1 MTSAKTFPAAAP
13 PKFASIGSPYFGIM
27 LAVMAV
33 VLILSNIGAS
43 KGVAI
48 GPIITDGGFF
58 LFPLAYILGDVIS
71 EVYGFKVARKAIVT
85 TFALSVFASLCYWII
100 IALPG
105 FDDEFGAAKQAALEG
120 ALGPVPQ
127 IVLASLLAFL
137 AGQTIN
143 SWILVKMKAR
153 TGEKSLWARIMGSSV
168 AGEFVDTLIFCSI
181 AASVIGISDV
191 GMFVNYVLVG
201 FLYKT
206 LVEFLF
212 VPVTAARHRLDQEA
226 RTELRGVSGRRGAA
240 PPAPATT
247 LPARGRRPRRRS
259 VRRTL
264 RRRRKGPATPRLSG
278 EFGGSGPGPAGQ
290 ARSRRLL
297 NSCSRKRSFHSTRRN
312 RQPSSVRAFSRRR
325 SSKSTSA
332 VGL

>member
-1 MTSAKTFPAAAP
+1 MPSASGQNALPETSAASGAAR
-13 PKFASIGSPYFGIM
+13 FASIGSPYFGVM

-43 KGVAI
+43 KGVVL

-71 EVYGFKVARKAIVT
+71 EVYGFRVARKAILT
-85 TFALSVFASLCYWII
+85 TFALSVFASLCYWVI

-105 FDDEFGAAKQAALEG
+105 FDDEFGASKQAALEG

-143 SWILVKMKAR
+143 SWILVRMKAR

-181 AASVIGISDV
+181 AASVIGITDF
-191 GMFVNYVLVG
+191 GMFVNYVVAG
-201 FLYKT
+201 FVYKT
-206 LVEFLF
+206 LVEFIL
-212 VPVTAARHRLDQEA
+212 VPVTSLVIGWIKKREPSYGAGALAA
-226 RTELRGVSGRRGAA
+226 
-240 PPAPATT
+240 
-247 LPARGRRPRRRS
+247 
-259 VRRTL
+259 
-264 RRRRKGPATPRLSG
+264 
-278 EFGGSGPGPAGQ
+278 
-290 ARSRRLL
+290 
-297 NSCSRKRSFHSTRRN
+297 
-312 RQPSSVRAFSRRR
+312 
-325 SSKSTSA
+325 
-332 VGL
+332 

>member
-1 MTSAKTFPAAAP
+1 MTTAQSSVPKAA

-43 KGVAI
+43 KGVVL
-48 GPIITDGGFF
+48 GPVVTDGGFF

-71 EVYGFKVARKAIVT
+71 EVYGFKVARKAIIT
-85 TFALSVFASLCYWII
+85 TFALSVFAAVCYWVI

-105 FDDEFGAAKQAALEG
+105 FDDDFGTAKQAALEG
-120 ALGPVPQ
+120 AVGPVPQ
-127 IVLASLLAFL
+127 IVLASLLAFF

-143 SWILVKMKAR
+143 SWILVRMKAR
-153 TGEKSLWARIMGSSV
+153 TGEKSLWARIMSSSV

-191 GMFVNYVLVG
+191 GTFANYVLVG

-212 VPVTAARHRLDQEA
+212 VPVTTLAIGWVKKREP
-226 RTELRGVSGRRGAA
+226 SYGA
-240 PPAPATT
+240 
-247 LPARGRRPRRRS
+247 
-259 VRRTL
+259 
-264 RRRRKGPATPRLSG
+264 
-278 EFGGSGPGPAGQ
+278 
-290 ARSRRLL
+290 
-297 NSCSRKRSFHSTRRN
+297 
-312 RQPSSVRAFSRRR
+312 
-325 SSKSTSA
+325 
-332 VGL
+332 

>member
-1 MTSAKTFPAAAP
+1 MTSAKTFPAPAAP
-13 PKFASIGSPYFGIM
+13 RFASIGSPQFGIM

-48 GPIITDGGFF
+48 GPVITDGGFF

-71 EVYGFKVARKAIVT
+71 EVYGFKVARKAIIT
-85 TFALSVFASLCYWII
+85 SFALSVFASLCYWVI

-105 FDDEFGAAKQAALEG
+105 FDDEYGSVKQAALEG

-153 TGEKSLWARIMGSSV
+153 TGERSLWARIMGSSV

-181 AASVIGISDV
+181 AASVIGITDAA
-191 GMFVNYVLVG
+191 MFVNYVLVG

-206 LVEFLF
+206 LVEFAF
-212 VPVTAARHRLDQEA
+212 VPLTSLAIGWVKKREP
-226 RTELRGVSGRRGAA
+226 SYGA
-240 PPAPATT
+240 
-247 LPARGRRPRRRS
+247 
-259 VRRTL
+259 
-264 RRRRKGPATPRLSG
+264 
-278 EFGGSGPGPAGQ
+278 
-290 ARSRRLL
+290 
-297 NSCSRKRSFHSTRRN
+297 
-312 RQPSSVRAFSRRR
+312 
-325 SSKSTSA
+325 
-332 VGL
+332 

>member
-1 MTSAKTFPAAAP
+1 MPAAPGHNAAP
-13 PKFASIGSPYFGIM
+13 RTTSPESPAKFASIGSPYFGIM

-48 GPIITDGGFF
+48 GPIVTDGGFF

-71 EVYGFKVARKAIVT
+71 EVYGFKVARKAIFT
-85 TFALSVFASLCYWII
+85 TFALSVFASLCYWVI

-105 FDDEFGAAKQAALEG
+105 FDDGYGIAKQSALEG

-143 SWILVKMKAR
+143 SWILVKMKTR
-153 TGEKSLWARIMGSSV
+153 TGEKSLWARLMGSSG

-181 AASVIGISDV
+181 AASVIGITDA
-191 GMFVNYVLVG
+191 GMFLNYVVAG

-212 VPVTAARHRLDQEA
+212 VPVT
-226 RTELRGVSGRRGAA
+226 
-240 PPAPATT
+240 T
-247 LPARGRRPRRRS
+247 LVIGW
-259 VRRTL
+259 V
-264 RRRRKGPATPRLSG
+264 K
-278 EFGGSGPGPAGQ
+278 
-290 ARSRRLL
+290 
-297 NSCSRKRSFHSTRRN
+297 KRE
-312 RQPSSVRAFSRRR
+312 PSY
-325 SSKSTSA
+325 
-332 VGL
+332 G

>member
-1 MTSAKTFPAAAP
+1 MTSAKTFPASAAP
-13 PKFASIGSPYFGIM
+13 RFASIGSPYFGIM

-48 GPIITDGGFF
+48 GPVITDGGFF

-85 TFALSVFASLCYWII
+85 SFALSIFASLCYWII

-105 FDDEFGAAKQAALEG
+105 FGDEYGSSKQAALEG

-153 TGEKSLWARIMGSSV
+153 TGERSLWARIMGSSV

-181 AASVIGISDV
+181 AASVIGITDAA
-191 GMFVNYVLVG
+191 MFVNYVLVG

-206 LVEFLF
+206 LVEFAF
-212 VPVTAARHRLDQEA
+212 VPLTALAIGWVKKGEP
-226 RTELRGVSGRRGAA
+226 SYGA
-240 PPAPATT
+240 
-247 LPARGRRPRRRS
+247 
-259 VRRTL
+259 
-264 RRRRKGPATPRLSG
+264 
-278 EFGGSGPGPAGQ
+278 
-290 ARSRRLL
+290 
-297 NSCSRKRSFHSTRRN
+297 
-312 RQPSSVRAFSRRR
+312 
-325 SSKSTSA
+325 
-332 VGL
+332 

>member
-1 MTSAKTFPAAAP
+1 MTSAKTFPVSAP

-48 GPIITDGGFF
+48 GPVITDGGFF

-71 EVYGFKVARKAIVT
+71 EVYGFKVARKAIIT
-85 TFALSVFASLCYWII
+85 SFALSVFASLCYWVI

-105 FDDEFGAAKQAALEG
+105 FDDEYGSSKQAALEG
-120 ALGPVPQ
+120 ALGTVPQ

-137 AGQTIN
+137 AGQNIN

-153 TGEKSLWARIMGSSV
+153 TGERSLWARIMGSSV

-181 AASVIGISDV
+181 AASVIGITDAA
-191 GMFVNYVLVG
+191 MFVNYVLVG

-206 LVEFLF
+206 LVEFAF
-212 VPVTAARHRLDQEA
+212 VPLTSLAIGWV
-226 RTELRGVSGRRGAA
+226 
-240 PPAPATT
+240 
-247 LPARGRRPRRRS
+247 
-259 VRRTL
+259 
-264 RRRRKGPATPRLSG
+264 K
-278 EFGGSGPGPAGQ
+278 
-290 ARSRRLL
+290 
-297 NSCSRKRSFHSTRRN
+297 KRE
-312 RQPSSVRAFSRRR
+312 PSYA
-325 SSKSTSA
+325 
-332 VGL
+332 

>member
-1 MTSAKTFPAAAP
+1 METPMTSARTFPASAA
-13 PKFASIGSPYFGIM
+13 PKFASIGSPYFGTM
-27 LAVMAV
+27 LAGMAV

-85 TFALSVFASLCYWII
+85 TFALSSFAPLCYWVIL
-100 IALPG
+100 ALPG
-105 FDDEFGAAKQAALEG
+105 FDDDFGASKQAALEG

-153 TGEKSLWARIMGSSV
+153 SGERSLWARIMGSSV

-181 AASVIGISDV
+181 AAAVIGITDV
-191 GMFVNYVLVG
+191 GMFANYVRVG

-206 LVEFLF
+206 LVEFAF
-212 VPVTAARHRLDQEA
+212 VPLTSLAIGWV
-226 RTELRGVSGRRGAA
+226 
-240 PPAPATT
+240 
-247 LPARGRRPRRRS
+247 
-259 VRRTL
+259 
-264 RRRRKGPATPRLSG
+264 K
-278 EFGGSGPGPAGQ
+278 
-290 ARSRRLL
+290 
-297 NSCSRKRSFHSTRRN
+297 KRE
-312 RQPSSVRAFSRRR
+312 PSY
-325 SSKSTSA
+325 
-332 VGL
+332 GI

>member
-1 MTSAKTFPAAAP
+1 MPSAPGQNAAP
-13 PKFASIGSPYFGIM
+13 QTTHAGSGARFASIGSPYFGIM

-71 EVYGFKVARKAIVT
+71 EVYGFTVARKAIFT
-85 TFALSVFASLCYWII
+85 TFALSVFASLCYWVI

-105 FDDEFGAAKQAALEG
+105 FDDDYGTSKQAALEG

-153 TGEKSLWARIMGSSV
+153 SGEKSLWARLMGSSG
-168 AGEFVDTLIFCSI
+168 AGELVDTLIFCSI
-181 AASVIGISDV
+181 AASVIGITDF
-191 GMFVNYVLVG
+191 GTFLNYVVVG
-201 FLYKT
+201 FVYKT
-206 LVEFLF
+206 LVEFIF
-212 VPVTAARHRLDQEA
+212 VPVTSLVIGWVKKREP
-226 RTELRGVSGRRGAA
+226 SYGA
-240 PPAPATT
+240 
-247 LPARGRRPRRRS
+247 
-259 VRRTL
+259 
-264 RRRRKGPATPRLSG
+264 
-278 EFGGSGPGPAGQ
+278 
-290 ARSRRLL
+290 
-297 NSCSRKRSFHSTRRN
+297 
-312 RQPSSVRAFSRRR
+312 
-325 SSKSTSA
+325 
-332 VGL
+332 